1 MANLSSSVTER
12 ENYVRRLQEWAQGR
26 GLPLPGYRETPS
38 EEMIDSYN
46 FRVQFGFVVSVPTME
61 SVEGRGDGR
70 TKKDAKQAA
79 AKALYETLTD
89 APAEG
94 AAPRDSPSKPG
105 NSLCAP
111 LRSNSN
117 AIRKLQEMAQK
128 RNLPPPDYEFD
139 SAGSGPFVCTVK
151 AFGALAQGGGKNK
164 KEAKHEAAKE
174 LWMVVGQ

>member
-61 SVEGRGDGR
+61 SVEGRGDGK

-89 APAEG
+89 APVNDLALRLFLLSFVVSTKFHFDETISLAG
-94 AAPRDSPSKPG
+94 LMLSSSSLFVVRSSCHIYG
-105 NSLCAP
+105 NFATL
-111 LRSNSN
+111 
-117 AIRKLQEMAQK
+117 
-128 RNLPPPDYEFD
+128 
-139 SAGSGPFVCTVK
+139 
-151 AFGALAQGGGKNK
+151 
-164 KEAKHEAAKE
+164 
-174 LWMVVGQ
+174 